1 MSINKDIS
9 KEKCENDFQNSK
21 EKCKV
26 GNLFPKKEWDEL
38 KIHWQPVSNIPV
50 DEIYKDLPEVKQFH
64 DNYVTLW
71 GLRTTKN
78 ER

>member
-1 MSINKDIS
+1 MVLHINKLNGTKHE
-9 KEKCENDFQNSK
+9 KEKK
-21 EKCKV
+21 KKVEKNIK
-26 GNLFPKKEWDEL
+26 
-38 KIHWQPVSNIPV
+38 WQPVSNIPV